1 MDHTIM
7 WLNAISIKLR
17 LYLLAVVPIIIAL
30 FAVSLI
36 IFQINSKLAVSESQ
50 SAYQLLHDAEK
61 SKLKSIMNIAYNAV
75 KPLYNSGATKQEA
88 IEILKRFKYG
98 DDSYIFGYS
107 GKSTQLFL
115 GDVNASTVGNDYT
128 NFKDVNGVYFI
139 NDMVTGGKKNNF
151 GKGDN
156 FVLHH
161 STRFGGQTPYPKLSY
176 SIFFDRWDLMIGT
189 GVYIDHIDESIAQF
203 KHDIVETQNE
213 TYASLAIVGVIY
225 VIVVLLIGA
234 LVIGSILKPLNV
246 VSSSIEMLSKGD
258 GDLTQRIPIQ
268 DNFET
273 GLIAK
278 HLNNLLVSLQKNM
291 TSVFSIASEIKTE
304 TNMLVEQANK
314 INDVSTLQSSTIKV
328 VSHASGG
335 LIQMSTE
342 VAQHTTSASEA
353 TKSVNASGKCA
364 LQKVESSMSE
374 MTELNLEMANASNVV
389 LNVGTDVENIS
400 AILQV
405 IESIAEQ
412 TNLLAL
418 NAAIEAA
425 RAGEQGRGFAVV
437 ADEVRNLASKT
448 QGSTEEIKNM
458 INKLQNGSKSA
469 VEAMQRSMKRSSAAE
484 KSVNETA
491 ASLKEI
497 ANSVDVIHNM
507 NEQIVTASNNQN
519 TAGRE
524 IDLKVD
530 EISKLISQLNAI
542 ACDNNNTSAK
552 LLTKAGVLDDIVAQF
567 KL

>member
-1 MDHTIM
+1 M

-246 VSSSIEMLSKGD
+246 VSRSIEMLSKGD

>member
-1 MDHTIM
+1 M

-335 LIQMSTE
+335 LIQMSNE

-469 VEAMQRSMKRSSAAE
+469 VEAMQRSMRRSSAAE

>member
-1 MDHTIM
+1 M

>member
-1 MDHTIM
+1 M

-234 LVIGSILKPLNV
+234 IVIGSILKPLNV

-291 TSVFSIASEIKTE
+291 TNVFSIASEIKTE

-335 LIQMSTE
+335 LIQMSNE

-425 RAGEQGRGFAVV
+425 RAGGQGRGFAVV